1 MPWWTWIAVG
11 FFAAVLVAAA
21 IVAAVAFRS
30 MKALQAVGMQLT
42 TAVDELNA
50 KAIELERKSVR
61 ASRQVE
67 VAEPHFDH
75 LKTTLDR
82 FSVLTWAL
90 GDVAKTVG
98 ELRSTLLV
106 RK

>member
-1 MPWWTWIAVG
+1 MPWWTWIALG
-11 FFAAVLVAAA
+11 FFTAVLVAAG
-21 IVAAVAFRS
+21 IVAAVAFSS
-30 MKALQAVGMQLT
+30 MKALQAVGLGLT
-42 TAVDELNA
+42 AAVNELNA
-50 KAIELERKSVR
+50 KATELERKSLRV
-61 ASRQVE
+61 SVQVE
-67 VAEPHFDH
+67 AAEPHIDH
-75 LKTTLDR
+75 LNTTLER